1 MKASAEIKGL
11 RVISISD
18 GREIGK
24 IRDLVLN
31 PQEGKLDFF
40 ILDQESDYLGAKV
53 ISFADIVG
61 LGEFALTIPNPEVIK
76 NVADSQ
82 EVQQLLQLGIE
93 VVGTKVLT
101 KKGALIGEVT
111 EIYYDEETGKVAQCL
126 MSDNQGASYTI
137 EGGQI
142 ITYGKELLIVE
153 NAPNEAKSV
162 TKTQEASQPTAQEE
176 KQVPINSDSA
186 QTDKEADEFN
196 LFEQRQLQYF
206 IGKSVTQD
214 VVLDNGEVL
223 PAGEVMTEETVRQIT
238 TRSKLMEITSLLQ
251 KN

>member
-1 MKASAEIKGL
+1 M
-11 RVISISD
+11 
-18 GREIGK
+18 
-24 IRDLVLN
+24 
-31 PQEGKLDFF
+31 
-40 ILDQESDYLGAKV
+40 GAKV

-82 EVQQLLQLGIE
+82 EVQKLLQLGIE

-126 MSDNQGASYTI
+126 MSDNQGETYVI

-142 ITYGKELLIVE
+142 ITFGKELLIVE
-153 NAPNEAKSV
+153 DAPNQVKGV
-162 TKTQEASQPTAQEE
+162 PNTQEAPQSTALQEN
-176 KQVPINSDSA
+176 QVPINSDSA
-186 QTDKEADEFN
+186 QAEKGADEFN

-238 TRSKLMEITSLLQ
+238 TRNKLMEITSLLQ